1 MGNWTALHTLALL
14 AIGALAYYLFF
25 SGSSSKNSAENEE
38 ERIRVIGEK
47 FNAIDSKKML
57 RMTVEEIA
65 SATDSTSRGVIAR
78 LSRHKLKCKDFDG
91 SISIEERAEKKEIEK
106 NIGKLMPQIICPH
119 CQTKGQVHKK
129 LGVERRENTTDT
141 TNLTAAI
148 LSGTKTTVRKVTQL
162 HCTNCETAWDI

>member
-1 MGNWTALHTLALL
+1 MEIN
-14 AIGALAYYLFF
+14 GAYFFYFLFIVGIF
-25 SGSSSKNSAENEE
+25 FVVIIAKGVSKINHENEE
-38 ERIRVIGEK
+38 KRIRMIREK
-47 FNAIDSKKML
+47 FDAIDRKIML
-57 RMTVEEIA
+57 SMTVDEIA
-65 SATDSTSRGVIAR
+65 LATDSSNRGVIAR
-78 LSRHKLKCKDFDG
+78 LSRHKIKCKNFDG
-91 SISIEERAEKKEIEK
+91 SISAEERAEKREIEK
-106 NIGKLMPQIICPH
+106 SIGELMPKIICPH